1 MDTVLFLALLSSML
15 RATTPLLLAALG
27 GLFSERSGVV
37 NIALEGIIIFGA
49 LAAAI
54 TTQLVEA
61 PFLRESLSARVW
73 YAPWLGVVAAM
84 VAGGFIGW
92 IHAVVSIRYKA
103 DQIISGTAINL
114 MGIGIP
120 AVILTG
126 LYGNSSTSA
135 TIRNR
140 LPQWELFG
148 IDGLSFNPLVYLAF
162 LLVPVV
168 WFVVFRT
175 PFGLRLR
182 SVGEHPEA
190 ADSLGVN
197 VLRMR
202 YMGVVLSGVLA
213 GLAGAFLSIGNVSQF
228 VSEMAGGRGFIA
240 LAALIFG
247 KWHPLGVLGAT
258 LLFGAFQASEVL
270 LGGGRILPPTV
281 VQSLPYVLTM
291 VVLAGFVGRAIAP
304 KAAGKPFEK

>member
-1 MDTVLFLALLSSML
+1 MDTVLLLALVSSMV

-37 NIALEGIIIFGA
+37 NIALEGIMLFGA

-61 PFLRESLSARVW
+61 PFLAESANARVW
-73 YAPWLGVVAAM
+73 YAPWVGVIAAM
-84 VAGGFIGW
+84 AAGAAIGW
-92 IHAVVSIRYKA
+92 VHAVVSIRYKA

-120 AVILTG
+120 AVVLAG
-126 LYGNSSTSA
+126 LYDNTSVSTPVK
-135 TIRNR
+135 NR
-140 LPQWELFG
+140 LPSWELFG
-148 IDGLSFNPLVYLAF
+148 IDGLAFSPLVYLAF

-182 SVGEHPEA
+182 SVGEHPHA
-190 ADSLGVN
+190 ADSLGIN
-197 VLRMR
+197 VHRMR
-202 YMGVVLSGVLA
+202 YAGVILSGVLG
-213 GLAGAFLSIGNVSQF
+213 GLAGAYLSIGHVNQF
-228 VSEMAGGRGFIA
+228 IAEMSGGRGFIA

-247 KWHPLGVLGAT
+247 KWHPLGVFGAT

-270 LGGGRILPPTV
+270 LGGGKILPQTI
-281 VQSLPYVLTM
+281 VQSLPYILTII
-291 VVLAGFVGRAIAP
+291 VLAGFVGRSVAP
-304 KAAGKPFEK
+304 RAVGKPFEK